1 MTQLT
6 PDVQYQMLLFMAI
19 VFTVLS
25 MVLSEVDWKHITLQ
39 WFASFTWICSAF
51 ANMAMGESNTFLTL
65 MLTYLYAAFGL
76 IFSIAALFN
85 ASMKMKG
92 GF

>member
-25 MVLSEVDWKHITLQ
+25 MVLSEVDWKHIALQ
-39 WFASFTWICSAF
+39 WFASFTWFCSAF
-51 ANMAMGESNTFLTL
+51 GNMAMGESNTFLTL

-76 IFSIAALFN
+76 IFSIVALYN